1 MSAVRATVVLF
12 GGSTPRRAIGDG
24 GSARPATIHQTENPG
39 ITVTLLRLALR
50 FVRPY
55 WRAVVAVVILQLIAT
70 LAALALPTLNKDI
83 IDKGIVTGDTDF
95 IWSTGGMMLMVC
107 FIQVA
112 AAIAATY
119 FGARSSM
126 SVGRDIRRS
135 FYRKVDS
142 LPALDLARWGM
153 PTLITR
159 NTNDVQQVQMLVL
172 MTLNFMVSTPI
183 MCIAGIALAVQ
194 VDAGLS
200 WLIWVSVAVLFVV
213 VGILV
218 WLLLPMFRVMQDRI
232 DGVNG
237 VIREQIVG
245 IRVIRAFV
253 REKFETA
260 RYDDANAALTRI
272 SVKVG
277 NVFVLMFPIIMLILN
292 AATVAVLWFG
302 GQRVDAGDIQIGALT
317 AFLQYLLQILVAVMM
332 GVFMAMMIPRA
343 MVCAERIEEVLSATP
358 SGPAAGTETAV
369 PADGR
374 VVVEGVTF
382 GYPGAER
389 PVLNEVS
396 FTAEPG
402 QVTAI
407 VGSTGSGKSTLVS
420 VIANLFTPQSGHV
433 SMGGVA
439 VDGLTRHQLAG
450 LLGLVPQKP
459 YLFSGTVATNLRFGR
474 PDATDEQLWDAL
486 RVAQAE
492 DFVRAK
498 EHGLDERIAQGGTNV
513 SGGQRQRL
521 CIARALVA
529 QPKVFLFDDSFS
541 ALDVATDARL
551 REALA
556 QSTGDSTVIVV
567 AQRVSTIREADSI
580 VVLDDGRVVGRG
592 THDELLETNDT
603 YREIVESQ
611 LSLEVA

>member
-1 MSAVRATVVLF
+1 M
-12 GGSTPRRAIGDG
+12 
-24 GSARPATIHQTENPG
+24 
-39 ITVTLLRLALR
+39 TLLRMAFR
-50 FVRPY
+50 FGRPY
-55 WRAVVAVVILQLIAT
+55 WRSALAVVLLQLVAT
-70 LAALALPTLNKDI
+70 LAALYLPTLNKDI
-83 IDKGIVTGDTDF
+83 IDKGIVNGDTDF
-95 IWSTGGMMLMVC
+95 IWSTGGMMLLVC
-107 FIQVA
+107 FVQVI

-119 FGARSSM
+119 FGARASM

-135 FYRKVDS
+135 FYRTVDS
-142 LPALDLARWGM
+142 LPSLDLARWGM

-172 MTLNFMVSTPI
+172 LTLNFMVSTPI
-183 MCIAGIALAVQ
+183 MCIAGIILAVN

-213 VGILV
+213 VGVLV
-218 WLLLPMFRVMQDRI
+218 WLLLPLFREMQERI

-253 REKFETA
+253 RERFESV
-260 RYDDANAALTRI
+260 RYDDANLALTRV
-272 SVKVG
+272 SVRVG
-277 NVFVLMFPIIMLILN
+277 NIFVLMFPVIMLILN
-292 AATVAVLWFG
+292 AATAAVLWFG
-302 GQRVDAGDIQIGALT
+302 GHRVDAGDIQIGALT
-317 AFLQYLLQILVAVMM
+317 AFLQYLLQILTAVMM

-343 MVCAERIEEVLSATP
+343 MVCAERIDEVLSATP
-358 SGPAAGTETAV
+358 SQQSSAGGAQL

-374 VVVEGVTF
+374 VEVEGVTF
-382 GYPGAER
+382 GYPGAEK
-389 PVLNEVS
+389 PVLSDVS

-402 QVTAI
+402 KVTAI

-433 SMGGVA
+433 RIGGVS
-439 VDGLTRHQLAG
+439 VDTLSRQQLAG
-450 LLGLVPQKP
+450 QLGLVPQRP

-474 PDATDEQLWDAL
+474 PDATDDELWEAL

-498 EHGLDERIAQGGTNV
+498 EHGLDERISQGGTNV

-551 REALA
+551 RAALA
-556 QSTGDSTVIVV
+556 ESTGDATVIVV
-567 AQRVSTIREADSI
+567 AQRVSTIREADTI
-580 VVLDDGRVVGRG
+580 VVLDDGTVVARG
-592 THDELLETNDT
+592 THDELLETSDT

>member
-1 MSAVRATVVLF
+1 M
-12 GGSTPRRAIGDG
+12 
-24 GSARPATIHQTENPG
+24 
-39 ITVTLLRLALR
+39 TLLRMALR

-55 WRAVVAVVILQLIAT
+55 WGAVVAVVILQLIAT
-70 LAALALPTLNKDI
+70 IAALYLPTLNAQI
-83 IDKGIVTGDTDF
+83 IDKGVVTGDTDF
-95 IWSTGGMMLMVC
+95 IWSTGGLMLVVC
-107 FIQVA
+107 FVQVA
-112 AAIAATY
+112 AAIVATY
-119 FGARSSM
+119 FGARASM

-135 FYRKVDS
+135 FYRKVDA

-183 MCIAGIALAVQ
+183 MCIAGIILAVQ

-200 WLIWVSVAVLFVV
+200 WLIWVSVIVLFVV

-218 WLLLPMFRVMQDRI
+218 WLLLPMFRVMQERI

-277 NVFVLMFPIIMLILN
+277 NIFVLMFPLIMLILN
-292 AATVAVLWFG
+292 AATAAVLWFG
-302 GQRVDAGDIQIGALT
+302 GQRVDAGDIKIGALT

-343 MVCAERIEEVLSATP
+343 MVCAERIDEVLSAKP
-358 SGPAAGTETAV
+358 SIGGGAAGASA

-374 VVVEGVTF
+374 VEVSGVTF
-382 GYPGAER
+382 GYPGAEK
-389 PVLNEVS
+389 PVLSDVT

-402 QVTAI
+402 KVTAI
-407 VGSTGSGKSTLVS
+407 VGSTGSGKTTLVS

-433 SMGGVA
+433 RIGGVD
-439 VDGLTRHQLAG
+439 VDRLSREQLSG
-450 LLGLVPQKP
+450 VLGLVPQKP
-459 YLFSGTVATNLRFGR
+459 YLFSGTVASNLRFGR
-474 PDATDEQLWDAL
+474 PDATDDELWQAL
-486 RVAQAE
+486 RIAQAE

-529 QPKVFLFDDSFS
+529 EPKVFLFDDSFS

-551 REALA
+551 RRALS
-556 QSTGDSTVIVV
+556 QSTGDATVIVV

-592 THDELLETNDT
+592 THDELLETSET

>member
-1 MSAVRATVVLF
+1 M
-12 GGSTPRRAIGDG
+12 
-24 GSARPATIHQTENPG
+24 
-39 ITVTLLRLALR
+39 TLLRLSLR

-55 WRAVVAVVILQLIAT
+55 WRAVTAVVVLQLVAT
-70 LAALALPTLNKDI
+70 MAALYLPTLNAQI
-83 IDKGIVTGDTDF
+83 IDKGVVTGDTDF
-95 IWSTGGMMLMVC
+95 IWRTGGMMLVVC
-107 FIQVA
+107 FIQVLA
-112 AAIAATY
+112 AVTATY
-119 FGARSSM
+119 FGARASM
-126 SVGRDIRRS
+126 SAGKDIRRT
-135 FYRKVDS
+135 FYRTVDA
-142 LPALDLARWGM
+142 LPSLDLARWGM

-159 NTNDVQQVQMLVL
+159 NTNDVQQVQMLLL
-172 MTLNFMVSTPI
+172 MTFNFMVSTPI
-183 MCIAGIALAVQ
+183 MCIAGIIFAVQ

-213 VGILV
+213 VGVLV
-218 WLLLPMFRVMQDRI
+218 SLLLPMFRIMQERI

-253 REKFETA
+253 RERFETK

-302 GQRVDAGDIQIGALT
+302 GHRVDAGDIQIGALT

-343 MVCAERIEEVLSATP
+343 MVCAERIEEVLSAKP
-358 SGPAAGTETAV
+358 STAQAAVDAAEV

-374 VVVEGVTF
+374 VEVQDVTF
-382 GYPGAER
+382 GYPGAEK
-389 PVLNEVS
+389 PVLSDVT

-402 QVTAI
+402 KVTAI
-407 VGSTGSGKSTLVS
+407 VGSTGSGKTTLVS

-433 SMGGVA
+433 RIGGVA
-439 VDGLTRHQLAG
+439 VDALTRTQIAG
-450 LLGLVPQKP
+450 VLGLVPQRP
-459 YLFSGTVATNLRFGR
+459 YLFSGTIASNLRFGR
-474 PDATDEQLWDAL
+474 PDATDDELWEAL

-498 EHGLDERIAQGGTNV
+498 EHGLDERISQGGTNV

-529 QPKVFLFDDSFS
+529 QPKVYLFDDSFS

-551 REALA
+551 RRALA
-556 QSTGDSTVIVV
+556 ESIGDAAMIVV
-567 AQRVSTIREADSI
+567 AQRVSTIREADTII
-580 VVLDDGRVVGRG
+580 VMDDGRVVGRG
-592 THDELLETNDT
+592 THDDLLETNET
-603 YREIVESQ
+603 YRQIVESQ

>member
-1 MSAVRATVVLF
+1 M
-12 GGSTPRRAIGDG
+12 
-24 GSARPATIHQTENPG
+24 
-39 ITVTLLRLALR
+39 TLLRLSLR
-50 FVRPY
+50 FAKPY
-55 WRAVVAVVILQLIAT
+55 WPFVVAVVVLQAIASA
-70 LAALALPTLNKDI
+70 AALYLPTLNGHI
-83 IDKGIVTGDTDF
+83 IDRGVAKGDTGY
-95 IWSTGGMMLMVC
+95 IWSTGGLMLVVC
-107 FIQVA
+107 FVQVI
-112 AAIAATY
+112 AAIVATY
-119 FGARSSM
+119 FGARASM
-126 SVGRDIRRS
+126 AVGRDIRRA

-142 LPALDLARWGM
+142 LAALDLTRWGM

-183 MCIAGIALAVQ
+183 ICIFGIVMALQ
-194 VDAGLS
+194 TDAGLS

-213 VGILV
+213 VGFLV
-218 WLLLPMFRVMQDRI
+218 AVLLPMFREMQERI

-253 REKFETA
+253 RERFETK

-272 SVKVG
+272 SVRVG
-277 NVFVLMFPIIMLILN
+277 NVFVLMFPLIMLILN

-302 GQRVDAGDIQIGALT
+302 GHRVDAGDIQVGALT

-343 MVCAERIEEVLSATP
+343 MVCAERIDEVLSATP
-358 SGPAAGTETAV
+358 STAGAGEAPL
-369 PADGR
+369 PADGT
-374 VVVEGVTF
+374 VEVDDVTF
-382 GYPGAER
+382 GYPGAEK
-389 PVLNEVS
+389 PVLTHVS

-407 VGSTGSGKSTLVS
+407 VGSTGAGKTTLVS
-420 VIANLFTPQSGHV
+420 AIANLFTPQGGEV
-433 SMGGVA
+433 RIGGVP
-439 VDGLTRHQLAG
+439 VSHLGRQQLSG
-450 LLGLVPQKP
+450 LLGLVPQRP
-459 YLFSGTVATNLRFGR
+459 YLFSGTVASNLRFGR
-474 PDATDEQLWDAL
+474 PDATDEELWAAL

-498 EHGLDERIAQGGTNV
+498 EHGLEERIAQGGTNV

-551 REALA
+551 RRALA
-556 QSTGDSTVIVV
+556 ASTGDAAVIVV
-567 AQRVSTIREADSI
+567 AQRISTIREADTI
-580 VVLDDGRVVGRG
+580 IVLDDGAVVGRG
-592 THDELLETNDT
+592 THDELVESNET

>member
-1 MSAVRATVVLF
+1 M
-12 GGSTPRRAIGDG
+12 
-24 GSARPATIHQTENPG
+24 
-39 ITVTLLRLALR
+39 TLLRLALR
-50 FVRPY
+50 FARPY
-55 WRAVVAVVILQLIAT
+55 WGAIGAVVILQLVAT
-70 LAALALPTLNKDI
+70 IAALLLPTLNKDI
-83 IDKGIVTGDTDF
+83 IDKGIVTGDTGF
-95 IWSTGGMMLMVC
+95 IWSTGGTMLIVC
-107 FIQVA
+107 FVQVA

-119 FGARSSM
+119 FGARASM

-135 FYRKVDS
+135 FFRKVDA
-142 LPALDLARWGM
+142 LPALDLSRWGM

-172 MTLNFMVSTPI
+172 LTLNFMVSTPI
-183 MCIAGIALAVQ
+183 MCVAGIILAVQ
-194 VDAGLS
+194 VDAGLA
-200 WLIWVSVAVLFVV
+200 WLIWVSVAVLFIV

-218 WLLLPMFRVMQDRI
+218 ALLLPMFREMQERI

-253 REKFETA
+253 REKFETM
-260 RYDDANAALTRI
+260 RYDEANAALTRI
-272 SVKVG
+272 SVRVG
-277 NVFVLMFPIIMLILN
+277 NVFVLMFPVIMLILN

-302 GQRVDAGDIQIGALT
+302 GHRVADGTIQIGALT

-343 MVCAERIEEVLSATP
+343 MVCAERIDEVLSAEP
-358 SGPAAGTETAV
+358 STAV
-369 PADGR
+369 EGDEATLPAGGR
-374 VVVEGVTF
+374 VEVDGVTF
-382 GYPGAER
+382 GYPGAEK
-389 PVLNEVS
+389 PVLSDVS

-402 QVTAI
+402 KVTAI

-433 SMGGVA
+433 RIGGVD
-439 VDGLTRHQLAG
+439 VDALSRQQLSG
-450 LLGLVPQKP
+450 LLGLVPQRP

-474 PDATDEQLWDAL
+474 PEASDDELWEAL

-498 EHGLDERIAQGGTNV
+498 EHGLGERIAQGGTNV

-529 QPKVFLFDDSFS
+529 RPEVFLFDDSFS

-556 QSTGDSTVIVV
+556 ETTGDATVIVV

-580 VVLDDGRVVGRG
+580 IVLDDGRVVATG
-592 THDELLETNDT
+592 THDELLETSET

>member
-1 MSAVRATVVLF
+1 M
-12 GGSTPRRAIGDG
+12 
-24 GSARPATIHQTENPG
+24 
-39 ITVTLLRLALR
+39 TLLRLALK
-50 FVRPY
+50 FIRPY
-55 WRAVVAVVILQLIAT
+55 WGAVAAVVALQLIAT
-70 LAALALPTLNKDI
+70 IAALYLPTLNADI
-83 IDKGIVTGDTDF
+83 IDKGVVKGDTNF
-95 IWSTGGMMLMVC
+95 IWSTGGTMLIVC
-107 FIQVA
+107 FVQVA
-112 AAIAATY
+112 AAITATY

-126 SVGRDIRRS
+126 SLGRDIRRS

-183 MCIAGIALAVQ
+183 MCVAGIVLAVR

-200 WLIWVSVAVLFVV
+200 WLVWVSVAVLFVV

-218 WLLLPMFRVMQDRI
+218 WLLLPMFRVMQERI

-277 NVFVLMFPIIMLILN
+277 NVFVLMFPLIMLILN

-302 GQRVDAGDIQIGALT
+302 GHRVGAGDIQVGALT

-343 MVCAERIEEVLSATP
+343 MVCAERIDEVLSAVPT
-358 SGPAAGTETAV
+358 SGAGAGAGHV

-374 VVVEGVTF
+374 VEVAGVTF
-382 GYPGAER
+382 GYPGAEK
-389 PVLNEVS
+389 PVLSDVR

-420 VIANLFTPQSGHV
+420 VIADLFTPQSGQV
-433 SMGGVA
+433 RIGGVP
-439 VDGLTRHQLAG
+439 VDSLSREQLSG
-450 LLGLVPQKP
+450 VLGLVPQKP

-474 PDATDEQLWDAL
+474 PDATDDELWEAL

-529 QPKVFLFDDSFS
+529 EPKVLLFDDSFS

-551 REALA
+551 RSALA
-556 QSTGDSTVIVV
+556 QSTGDATVIVV
-567 AQRVSTIREADSI
+567 AQRVSTIREADQI
-580 VVLDDGRVVGRG
+580 IVLDDGRVVGRG
-592 THDELLETNDT
+592 THDELLETSET